1 MSVFDQINKISVS
14 CRPHNDS
21 NSNTVR
27 KTNHSKAKI
36 KSWENEKVT
45 DFQENIDE
53 EKLYT
58 FEQKLSRWQNEIGV
72 TDQAIIDSLLEDLG
86 WDYLTVNFILF
97 IHNFLIT
104 LFIIDH
110 NGTISYSVIQFITF
124 LRFSILI
131 INEYIKSI
139 SNRFIHIYE
148 KRFDIIFDTGILPQC
163 WLNGII
169 KPIY

>member
-1 MSVFDQINKISVS
+1 MSTHHYRFDYLLTHVKLPIFLSLHTLPLTINILFPLQKFNNRLPNLFLDLSILILLSGIFNINI
-14 CRPHNDS
+14 NDS

-53 EKLYT
+53 EKLHS

-86 WDYLTVNFILF
+86 NIFTGSAKKTFGTFNCKNIAKVCNF
-97 IHNFLIT
+97 
-104 LFIIDH
+104 
-110 NGTISYSVIQFITF
+110 SSSM
-124 LRFSILI
+124 FS
-131 INEYIKSI
+131 
-139 SNRFIHIYE
+139 
-148 KRFDIIFDTGILPQC
+148 
-163 WLNGII
+163 
-169 KPIY
+169 